1 MTSQLKD
8 LEYRQY
14 ELKTQSNRKRQQF
27 MEHLDALKKPL
38 SLANRGVEVY
48 LFLKNNPLF
57 WASVL
62 TAMVYFKPK
71 LVSHVI
77 GAGLSIIKFL
87 RSTLKMF

>member
-14 ELKTQSNRKRQQF
+14 ELKTQSNRERQQF
-27 MEHLDALKKPL
+27 MEHLGALKKPL